1 MRTAKPGSRLKGLDR
16 RYGLFLV
23 LTFLWALWAL
33 WAFTQTAHAQ
43 SAPPTGI
50 APDLY
55 ARIQVA
61 GFSQP
66 IDLHRSGNY
75 ARLDV
80 HETPA
85 SQIYITDRTKGIL
98 ISLIS
103 GSANPVALVFP
114 FDRAEAIV
122 PLPLDLA
129 VLSRQAQLKVVG
141 ASLVHG
147 RSCRLMQF
155 SGYLGQAGMVCVGA
169 DNIILQMTREG
180 HREPLFEVLDLAM
193 GPQDAKWF
201 RVPPNFKLAVMPAI
215 GGASADI
222 AGTQAPADE
231 NAAAPTRPI
240 LRGVQ
245 P

>member
-1 MRTAKPGSRLKGLDR
+1 MALTPLTAFPHA
-16 RYGLFLV
+16 
-23 LTFLWALWAL
+23 ALA
-33 WAFTQTAHAQ
+33 QTALPA
-43 SAPPTGI
+43 SV

-61 GFSQP
+61 GFSKP

-80 HETPA
+80 HETAVP
-85 SQIYITDRTKGIL
+85 QIYITDRAKGIL

-103 GSANPVALVFP
+103 GGPNPVALVFP
-114 FDRAEAIV
+114 FDRAESIV

-129 VLSRQAQLKVVG
+129 VLARQAQLKVVG
-141 ASLVHG
+141 ASLVNG
-147 RSCRLMQF
+147 RSCRLIQF
-155 SGYLGQAGMVCVGA
+155 SAYLGQAGMVCVGA

-180 HREPLFEVLDLAM
+180 HREPLFEVVDLVM
-193 GPQDAKWF
+193 GEQDAKWF
-201 RVPPNFKLAVMPAI
+201 RVPPNYKLAVMPAI
-215 GGASADI
+215 GGASADND
-222 AGTQAPADE
+222 GTQAPADGS
-231 NAAAPTRPI
+231 AAAPTRPI